1 VKFQE
6 ENEDLMPTHSELEE
20 INEEIL
26 RLENKLNTQIQT
38 FETYKIHEEAT
49 IEKLKSLNEKLKKFL
64 YSMRMEESLETLR
77 QMKKI
82 LKGEKSYQIRS

>member
-1 VKFQE
+1 MKK
-6 ENEDLMPTHSELEE
+6 
-20 INEEIL
+20 
-26 RLENKLNTQIQT
+26 R
-38 FETYKIHEEAT
+38 
-49 IEKLKSLNEKLKKFL
+49 LKSLNEKLKEFV